1 MSSLALFLQPVSC
14 LWSQI
19 LETLILN
26 TSSDV
31 LTLAGSLDSEDA
43 GLPQYSLHSSLQ
55 LISPPPRPQSSSSP
69 ARLTY
74 SISPESPREWCAIET
89 GWNMISKCLS
99 DQKFSK
105 KTFLKSCVHCRFSR
119 PIRLDGTWGGAVA
132 SHCSRNSKQDLEQ
145 INEPQ
150 TGIPGAPGQWPP
162 SFPRRDDQPTL
173 WDPGPHY
180 RLIRWDIS

>member
-1 MSSLALFLQPVSC
+1 MSSLALFLQWVSC
-14 LWSQI
+14 LWSHI
-19 LETLILN
+19 GETLILN

-43 GLPQYSLHSSLQ
+43 GLPQHSLPSNPPAHQ
-55 LISPPPRPQSSSSP
+55 PPPKPQSSSSP
-69 ARLTY
+69 VRLTY
-74 SISPESPREWCAIET
+74 DISPVSPREWCAIET
-89 GWNMISKCLS
+89 GWNTISKCLS

-105 KTFLKSCVHCRFSR
+105 KTFLKSCVHCCCSR

-132 SHCSRNSKQDLEQ
+132 SHCSRNSKQDLKQ

-150 TGIPGAPGQWPP
+150 TGNAGAPGQWPP
-162 SFPRRDDQPTL
+162 SFPRWDGQPTL
-173 WDPGPHY
+173 WDRGPNC

>member
-43 GLPQYSLHSSLQ
+43 GLPQLSLRSSLQ
-55 LISPPPRPQSSSSP
+55 LISPPPRPQSSGSP
-69 ARLTY
+69 VRLTY

-89 GWNMISKCLS
+89 G
-99 DQKFSK
+99 
-105 KTFLKSCVHCRFSR
+105 
-119 PIRLDGTWGGAVA
+119 
-132 SHCSRNSKQDLEQ
+132 
-145 INEPQ
+145 
-150 TGIPGAPGQWPP
+150 
-162 SFPRRDDQPTL
+162 
-173 WDPGPHY
+173 
-180 RLIRWDIS
+180 